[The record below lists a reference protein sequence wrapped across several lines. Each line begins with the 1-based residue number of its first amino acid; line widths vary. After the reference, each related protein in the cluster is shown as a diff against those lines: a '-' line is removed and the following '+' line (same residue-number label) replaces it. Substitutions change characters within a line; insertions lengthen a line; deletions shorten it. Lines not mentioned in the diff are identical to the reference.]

1 MAVSNIIN
9 LSATSEVTTQ
19 RPSVIGQLRE
29 EQDVT
34 YGYRLLRM
42 VKNTSGSPIVANSA
56 VAFASGSSENVALA
70 TAGALK
76 QTIAGI
82 VVATIPNNY
91 WGWAVCSGDC
101 AAISDA
107 NVAANARVR
116 VVAASG
122 TNGRLDD
129 AAVAVAEDE
138 FIGLCTVGTAAGA
151 NQPIRVRLS
160 GLI

>member
-1 MAVSNIIN
+1 MAVSNIVN
-9 LSATSEVTTQ
+9 LSATSETTTQ

-34 YGYRLLRM
+34 YGYRLLRP
-42 VKNTSGSPIVANSA
+42 VKNTSGTSIVTGSA
-56 VAFASGSSENVALA
+56 VAFASGSTTDVALA

-82 VVATIPNNY
+82 VVATIPNNS
-91 WGWAVCSGDC
+91 WGWAVCSGNA

-107 NVAANARVR
+107 NVSANARVR

-129 AAVAVAEDE
+129 AAAAVSEDE
-138 FIGLCTVGTAAGA
+138 FIGLCLVGTASGA
-151 NQPIRVRLS
+151 NQSITVRVS

>member
-1 MAVSNIIN
+1 MAVNDNIY
-9 LSATSEVTTQ
+9 LSGTSETTTQ
-19 RPSVIGQLRE
+19 RPGVIGQFRE

-34 YGYRLLRM
+34 YGYRLLRP
-42 VKNTSGSPIVANSA
+42 VKNTSGATIVANSV
-56 VAFASGSSENVALA
+56 VAFASGSSTDVALA

-82 VVATIPNNY
+82 VVAAIPANS
-91 WGWAVCSGDC
+91 WGWAVCSGAC
-101 AAISDA
+101 AGISDA

-129 AAVAVAEDE
+129 AAVAASEDE
-138 FIGLCTVGTAAGA
+138 FVGLCVVGTAGGA
-151 NQPIRVRLS
+151 NQPITVRVS